1 MEDANGGE
9 RMQSGRLF
17 RLLYLL
23 LEGENWTV
31 CRLSE
36 RLEAAERTIRRDL
49 DALSAAGIP
58 VYTVQGRGGGVR
70 LLPGFVLDRSLLS
83 GQEQDTIL
91 YGLQTL
97 HATGMDATD
106 DLLRELSRL
115 FRRETAKR
123 WIDADFSPWNG
134 GIDRTLFD
142 LLREAI
148 LHHIPIS
155 FDYYSA
161 EGEATSRTIEPV
173 RLSFKGMA
181 WYIQGW
187 CRLRQD
193 FRTFKLNRMDAVSLC
208 EGEHFTPRELPPL
221 PDQIALGTNMTS
233 VVVRFAPEIAYRVYD
248 EFDRARIAPQPDG
261 SLIVHTDW
269 PPGLWGV
276 SYLLSYGSTAEVIQP
291 EELRHALAQE
301 ARKIAAQYT
310 HDEEN
315 VYF

>member
-1 MEDANGGE
+1 MGDANGGE
-9 RMQSGRLF
+9 NMQSGRLF

-36 RLEAAERTIRRDL
+36 RLEASERTIRRDL

-115 FRRETAKR
+115 FRRETARR

-134 GIDRTLFD
+134 GIDRALFD
-142 LLREAI
+142 LLREGI
-148 LHHIPIS
+148 LHHIPIR

-187 CRLRQD
+187 CRLRED
-193 FRTFKLNRMDAVSLC
+193 FRTFKLNRMDAVTLC
-208 EGEHFTPRELPPL
+208 EDERFEPRELPPL
-221 PDQIALGTNMTS
+221 PEQLALGTNMTR

-248 EFDRARIAPQPDG
+248 EFDRARIAP
-261 SLIVHTDW
+261 
-269 PPGLWGV
+269 
-276 SYLLSYGSTAEVIQP
+276 
-291 EELRHALAQE
+291 
-301 ARKIAAQYT
+301 
-310 HDEEN
+310 
-315 VYF
+315 

>member
-1 MEDANGGE
+1 
-9 RMQSGRLF
+9 MQSGRLF
-17 RLLYLL
+17 QLLYLL

-31 CRLSE
+31 RRLSE
-36 RLEAAERTIRRDL
+36 RLEASERTIRRDL

-134 GIDRTLFD
+134 GIDRALFD

-148 LHHIPIS
+148 LHHIPIC

-161 EGEATSRTIEPV
+161 EGETTSRTIEPIQ
-173 RLSFKGMA
+173 LSFKGMA

-187 CRLRQD
+187 CRLRED
-193 FRTFKLNRMDAVSLC
+193 FRTFKLNRMDAVTLC

-221 PDQIALGTNMTS
+221 PDQIVLGTNMTS

-248 EFDRARIAPQPDG
+248 EFDRARIVPQPDG

-269 PPGLWGV
+269 PLGLWGV

-291 EELRHALAQE
+291 EALRRALAQE
-301 ARKIAAQYT
+301 AKKIAAQYA

-315 VYF
+315 EDFR

>member
-1 MEDANGGE
+1 
-9 RMQSGRLF
+9 MQSGRLF
-17 RLLYLL
+17 QLLYLL

-31 CRLSE
+31 RRLSE
-36 RLEAAERTIRRDL
+36 RLEASERTIRRDL

-134 GIDRTLFD
+134 GIDRALFD

-161 EGEATSRTIEPV
+161 EGEATSRTIEPIQ
-173 RLSFKGMA
+173 LSFKGMA

-187 CRLRQD
+187 CRLRED
-193 FRTFKLNRMDAVSLC
+193 FRTFKLNRMDAVTLC

-248 EFDRARIAPQPDG
+248 EFDRARIVPQPDG

-269 PPGLWGV
+269 PLGLWGV

-291 EELRHALAQE
+291 EALRRALAQE
-301 ARKIAAQYT
+301 AKKIAAQYS

-315 VYF
+315 EDFR

>member
-1 MEDANGGE
+1 
-9 RMQSGRLF
+9 MQSGRLF
-17 RLLYLL
+17 QLLYLL

-31 CRLSE
+31 RRLSE
-36 RLEAAERTIRRDL
+36 RLEASERTIRRDL

-134 GIDRTLFD
+134 GIDRALFD

-148 LHHIPIS
+148 LHHIPIC

-161 EGEATSRTIEPV
+161 EGETTSRTIEPIQ
-173 RLSFKGMA
+173 LSFKGMA

-187 CRLRQD
+187 CRLRED
-193 FRTFKLNRMDAVSLC
+193 FRTFKLNRMDAVTLC

-221 PDQIALGTNMTS
+221 PDQIVLGTNMTS

-248 EFDRARIAPQPDG
+248 EFDRARIVPQPDG

-269 PPGLWGV
+269 PLGLWGV

-291 EELRHALAQE
+291 EELRRALAQE
-301 ARKIAAQYT
+301 AKKIAAQYA
-310 HDEEN
+310 HDEKI
-315 VYF
+315 

>member
-1 MEDANGGE
+1 
-9 RMQSGRLF
+9 MQSGRLF

-31 CRLSE
+31 RRLSE
-36 RLEAAERTIRRDL
+36 RLEASERTIRRDL

-134 GIDRTLFD
+134 GIDRALFD

-155 FDYYSA
+155 FNYYSA
-161 EGEATSRTIEPV
+161 EGEATSRTIEPI

-187 CRLRQD
+187 CRLRED

-248 EFDRARIAPQPDG
+248 EFDRARIAPQSDG

-291 EELRHALAQE
+291 EELRRALAQE
-301 ARKIAAQYT
+301 AQKIAAQYA

-315 VYF
+315 EDFR